1 MSAEASGWV
10 FRCSPYRG
18 VPFTIHLAIADS
30 VNDQNGYE
38 FWMRQKVLAAKAR
51 TTRGTVNTAIEQM
64 VNDGLLALVAL
75 GSGGA
80 NRYRMI
86 MPASAEIVYDTST
99 GVRAQTTPTGARS
112 DDTGARGADTRV
124 RAEPTG
130 GARPARTEPK
140 GTQDQTQGEP
150 QPLALVVA
158 DGRPERWT
166 FDAFWTAYPRRVA
179 KAAAEK
185 AWKIAINHAAP
196 SLVVAGA
203 ERYAAEV
210 AGRAPDK
217 IAHPATWLNGR
228 RWEDPPGAN
237 ASGRTPARG
246 ATAPVT
252 ADRTRP
258 AGRVKM

>member
-1 MSAEASGWV
+1 VSAEATGWV

-18 VPFTIHLAIADS
+18 ATFTIHLAIADS

-38 FWMRQKVLAAKAR
+38 FWMRQSVLARKAR

-64 VNDGLLALVAL
+64 VNDGLLVVVTI

-80 NRYRMI
+80 NRYRMA
-86 MPASAEIVYDTST
+86 MPASTEIVYDTT
-99 GVRAQTTPTGARS
+99 PGVRAETTPTGARS
-112 DDTGARGADTRV
+112 GDKGARPADTGV
-124 RAEPTG
+124 RAGQTG

-140 GTQDQTQGEP
+140 GTQDPTQGEP

-158 DGRPERWT
+158 DGTQAWT
-166 FDAFWTAYPRRVA
+166 FDAFWAAYPRRVA
-179 KAAAEK
+179 RAAAEK
-185 AWKIAINHAAP
+185 AWKAALNHAAP
-196 SLVVAGA
+196 SLIVDGA
-203 ERYAAEV
+203 KRYATEV
-210 AGRAPDK
+210 ADRSPDK
-217 IAHPATWLNGR
+217 IAHPASWLNGR

-246 ATAPVT
+246 ATAPVS